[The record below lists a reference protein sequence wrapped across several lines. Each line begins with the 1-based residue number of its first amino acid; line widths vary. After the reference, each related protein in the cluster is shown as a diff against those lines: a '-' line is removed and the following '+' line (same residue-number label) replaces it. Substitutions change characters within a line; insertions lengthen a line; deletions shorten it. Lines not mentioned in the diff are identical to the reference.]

1 MATFDDPRKGE
12 SGVKGSAVRRDKVT
26 VPQLRAAQPRDWQRA
41 SIEWDDFAVAATEA
55 RNHIRDVTRRLPHVW
70 HGPAAAAAMRRLR
83 VLLDEMTIAYRESRA
98 AALTLDAAHDGFRL
112 ASTWLDEAESM
123 TKTADLTLEDDGTVT
138 VPDRDYPQNDP
149 DAAGAARADQDNA
162 EAAHTR
168 AEAALTYAAEVDFH
182 VANELERVR
191 KAIHYSVLDDKTKAA
206 VRDDVSGGL
215 LMGQVLSGRG
225 GALLPPPESDSG
237 SGEHG
242 SVEPTDEDRKRKN
255 LMGFYAMW
263 SPVEFGGTVA
273 ARNML
278 HYLSNTGEPL
288 NLEVD
293 DMLDDMPDMQAD
305 ADRNVAANADAWKA
319 QALAEYERTGKP
331 VKMVQQTGWQGFNA
345 TSDPD
350 WYHAVGA
357 CHYNTVAQVEVV
369 PGPDGEP
376 QTKIKYQVHVADR
389 YNWDGSEGKS
399 TEVPQLGVVTDRDM
413 GKLHAAGLAKEF
425 DMGGQSSVRTWEG

>member
-1 MATFDDPRKGE
+1 
-12 SGVKGSAVRRDKVT
+12 
-26 VPQLRAAQPRDWQRA
+26 
-41 SIEWDDFAVAATEA
+41 
-55 RNHIRDVTRRLPHVW
+55 
-70 HGPAAAAAMRRLR
+70 
-83 VLLDEMTIAYRESRA
+83 
-98 AALTLDAAHDGFRL
+98 
-112 ASTWLDEAESM
+112 M

-149 DAAGAARADQDNA
+149 DATGAARADQDNA

-182 VANELERVR
+182 VANELERVK

-305 ADRNVAANADAWKA
+305 ADRNMAANADAWKA

-331 VKMVQQTGWQGFNA
+331 VKMVQPWACGSPRGRRQRQNRSPA
-345 TSDPD
+345 CSPTSTLPSR
-350 WYHAVGA
+350 AST
-357 CHYNTVAQVEVV
+357 CHGRRVSPTA
-369 PGPDGEP
+369 PHG
-376 QTKIKYQVHVADR
+376 
-389 YNWDGSEGKS
+389 
-399 TEVPQLGVVTDRDM
+399 
-413 GKLHAAGLAKEF
+413 
-425 DMGGQSSVRTWEG
+425 

>member
-1 MATFDDPRKGE
+1 
-12 SGVKGSAVRRDKVT
+12 
-26 VPQLRAAQPRDWQRA
+26 
-41 SIEWDDFAVAATEA
+41 
-55 RNHIRDVTRRLPHVW
+55 
-70 HGPAAAAAMRRLR
+70 MRRLR

-162 EAAHTR
+162 EAVHTR

-182 VANELERVR
+182 VANELERV
-191 KAIHYSVLDDKTKAA
+191 KEAI
-206 VRDDVSGGL
+206 
-215 LMGQVLSGRG
+215 
-225 GALLPPPESDSG
+225 
-237 SGEHG
+237 
-242 SVEPTDEDRKRKN
+242 
-255 LMGFYAMW
+255 
-263 SPVEFGGTVA
+263 
-273 ARNML
+273 
-278 HYLSNTGEPL
+278 
-288 NLEVD
+288 
-293 DMLDDMPDMQAD
+293 
-305 ADRNVAANADAWKA
+305 
-319 QALAEYERTGKP
+319 
-331 VKMVQQTGWQGFNA
+331 QTGWQGFNA

-399 TEVPQLGVVTDRDM
+399 TEVPQLGVVTDKDM